1 MVQLEPSGVALFK
14 ELDGSFNSIM
24 VQLERALVIVY
35 LLTSCFQFHYGSIRT
50 FACGEYGDTFD
61 LSIPLWFN

>member
-24 VQLERALVIVY
+24 VQLEHFSKRRCNRAFV
-35 LLTSCFQFHYGSIRT
+35 
-50 FACGEYGDTFD
+50 